1 MKRERGKT
9 TSGNYGI
16 HSSPFSP
23 LFLRPLPLPRH
34 SFPIFSILNLF
45 SGKIVFSLGG
55 SFGAEKN
62 RFLFVHST
70 LHSTTCS
77 ELIKCILN
85 DLLEHQ
91 EEKVLDRFC
100 SSISGISS
108 RDS

>member
-1 MKRERGKT
+1 MEFT
-9 TSGNYGI
+9 ALPSHLCFSV
-16 HSSPFSP
+16 HSLYHGTPSRSS
-23 LFLRPLPLPRH
+23 LF
-34 SFPIFSILNLF
+34 LNLF

-55 SFGAEKN
+55 RFGAEKN
-62 RFLFVHST
+62 RFLVVHST
-70 LHSTTCS
+70 LHSTTCP

-100 SSISGISS
+100 SSVSGISS